1 MQYLIYIIPVAVVA
15 VIAVFGYM
23 NAKKKMAQYKDASG
37 TDANDPAQV
46 LTATPPKPD
55 VPKIYEKPGVVQQ
68 SDHPLGAVQSVIR
81 GRFRFIWFGL
91 MLIGVA
97 LFGLYA
103 VYIGD
108 IGADIMESFGG
119 RTTLNVLIV
128 TVLMAG
134 GFMWGLRLISYI
146 TYRVKLRRTGF
157 EISSVFGT
165 KAYEYKDVD
174 FYLQQTL
181 EHKYDSEGYRPVIM
195 KTQTFNWIWVCQV
208 LFRDGRK
215 PIMLKSSRYAWLK
228 NKIMDLQ
235 AAMEGAQE

>member
-15 VIAVFGYM
+15 IIFVAGFAYSR
-23 NAKKKMAQYKDASG
+23 KMAAKYKNTSG

-46 LTATPPKPD
+46 LTATLPKPD

-81 GRFRFIWFGL
+81 GRVRFIWFGL
-91 MLIGVA
+91 VLIGVA

-108 IGADIMESFGG
+108 LGADIMESFGG

-128 TVLMAG
+128 TVLLAG
-134 GFMWGLRLISYI
+134 CLIWGLRLISYI
-146 TYRVKLRRTGF
+146 TYRVKLRHTGF

-228 NKIMDLQ
+228 NKIIDLQ
-235 AAMEGAQE
+235 AAIDGGS